1 MTVIPYVSQ
10 ADSGESLVMRV
21 NHVEEIATAY
31 APYIATSQRVEESV
45 QLSSEATSEQEH
57 TIRGSTETCHLRV
70 TPNRKNC
77 ILSLLWSCGTA
88 VRVFRTSMC
97 L

>member
-1 MTVIPYVSQ
+1 MTVIPYASQ
-10 ADSGESLVMRV
+10 VGSEESLVMRV

-31 APYIATSQRVEESV
+31 APHITTAQRVEENV
-45 QLSSEATSEQEH
+45 QLSSEATSKQEH

-70 TPNRKNC
+70 ISNREKYV
-77 ILSLLWSCGTA
+77 LSLLWSCGTA